1 MKKVQRLANIKI
13 SKAFRTVSHEALC
26 IFTELMPITTNLKEI
41 THLYNIKKDGK
52 YDNMYIDTVLHYSNW
67 PHPADIVTL
76 NPANK
81 EGNHTL
87 TYTDGSK

>member
-1 MKKVQRLANIKI
+1 
-13 SKAFRTVSHEALC
+13 
-26 IFTELMPITTNLKEI
+26 MPITINLKEI
-41 THLYNIKKDGK
+41 SQLYNIKKDGR
-52 YDNMYIDTVLHYSNW
+52 YGNYIDSVLHYSKW

-87 TYTDGSK
+87 TIYTDGSKSEQVQESLYSRTNNYFTD